1 MLCSSISDCAD
12 VDEFRSN
19 IRQPNSEIVIT
30 GIGSFSA
37 RVIKIDLHRLWMQQL
52 AETLPR
58 SWYVQMKHP
67 RRLAIGFPAVAG
79 PPMKRQGVE
88 LTSEDIALFTPAEP

>member
-1 MLCSSISDCAD
+1 
-12 VDEFRSN
+12 
-19 IRQPNSEIVIT
+19 
-30 GIGSFSA
+30 
-37 RVIKIDLHRLWMQQL
+37 MQQL

-88 LTSEDIALFTPAEP
+88 LTSEDIAFTPAEPGWHTTSGPSQFATISLPEDDLVELGIALGCVTEFAGGP